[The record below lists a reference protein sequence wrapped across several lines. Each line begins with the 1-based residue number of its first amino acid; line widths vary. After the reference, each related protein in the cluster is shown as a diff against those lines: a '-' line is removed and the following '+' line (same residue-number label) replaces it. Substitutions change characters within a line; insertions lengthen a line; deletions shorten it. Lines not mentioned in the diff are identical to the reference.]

1 MAKLKPTRRL
11 DLDGAYNVRELG
23 GYSTKYGRETRWK
36 TFLRADSLHRLTKA
50 SQTALL
56 DYGIKTVI
64 DLRESVEL
72 RERPNVFHCSPSI
85 SYYHRPLRGDNPYMK
100 WWIFWN
106 EPIDENH
113 RQLDSED
120 PSDRGARGIIAALEH
135 LKPEIYSV
143 FTLLAE
149 PSLRPVVFHCA
160 AGKDRTGIVA
170 ALLLGIAGVSPET
183 IAADYSL
190 SAQYWWKQESS
201 KISCAN
207 GHENYRREFC
217 PPEAMLKVICHL
229 EKRYGGV
236 ENYLLD
242 IGINYNR
249 ITSLKTSL
257 VHGKLASSK

>member
-23 GYSTKYGRETRWK
+23 GYSTKDGLETRWK

-50 SQTALL
+50 SQTDLL

-72 RERPNVFHCSPSI
+72 REQPNVFQCSPSI
-85 SYYHRPLRGDNPYMK
+85 SYYHRPLRGNNPYKK
-100 WWIFWN
+100 WWLFWN
-106 EPIDENH
+106 EPVDEH
-113 RQLDSED
+113 YQQLDSED
-120 PSDRGARGIIAALEH
+120 PSDRSARGIIGALEN
-135 LKPEIYSV
+135 LKTEIYSV

-170 ALLLGIAGVSPET
+170 ALLLGIAGASSET
-183 IAADYSL
+183 IASDYSL
-190 SAQYWWKQESS
+190 SAQYLWEQASS
-201 KISCAN
+201 TVPGAS
-207 GHENYRREFC
+207 GQENYRREFC
-217 PPEAMLKVICHL
+217 PPEAMLKGICHL
-229 EKRYGGV
+229 KERYGGV